1 MSKVKYVDIN
11 KTLDSL
17 DIQKAYDL
25 VLFHRHLKNKSLW
38 RLEKQIQLI
47 KELTKRIHQSII
59 EEDINQLTYYMCIL
73 KLHYQYLL
81 FNDDK
86 LVDARYNPLTH
97 FLHDCETSKI
107 HEYGLTKTYVDF
119 LLEIGD
125 DRINK
130 EVFHEIE
137 GVCNSRYVNIGI
149 DRDRN

>member
-1 MSKVKYVDIN
+1 MSKVKYVDIQ

-17 DIQKAYDL
+17 DIRKAYDL
-25 VLFHRHLKNKSLW
+25 VMFHKHLKNKSLW
-38 RLEKQIQLI
+38 RLEKQIQII
-47 KELTKRIHQSII
+47 KELTKRIQHSII
-59 EEDINQLTYYMCIL
+59 EEDINALTFYMSIIE
-73 KLHYQYLL
+73 LHFKYLL
-81 FNDDK
+81 FDDDK

-97 FLHDCETSKI
+97 FLYDCEDSKI
-107 HEYGLTKTYVDF
+107 HEYPLSRNYVDF